1 MFDSIRKD
9 PVFTEIRIQ
18 RLGAGSV
25 FKLAA
30 VGLACSL
37 LPLSVFFGVL
47 AAFGAQTI
55 TWNGQHLTGLSG
67 LAMSP
72 VVGLM
77 LTGIGTLFL
86 GSACAFGLWL
96 YSLVR
101 PMTILVKSAK
111 APDVV

>member
-1 MFDSIRKD
+1 
-9 PVFTEIRIQ
+9 VFTEIRIQ
-18 RLGAGSV
+18 RLSAGTV

-30 VGLACSL
+30 VGLGCSL
-37 LPLSVFFGVL
+37 LPVCIFFGVL

-77 LTGIGTLFL
+77 FTGVGTLLL

-101 PMTILVKSAK
+101 PMSILVKSAEVTD
-111 APDVV
+111 AT

>member
-1 MFDSIRKD
+1 M
-9 PVFTEIRIQ
+9 FTETRIQ
-18 RLGAGSV
+18 RLSAGTV
-25 FKLAA
+25 FKLVA

-37 LPLSVFFGVL
+37 LPLCILFGVL

-55 TWNGQHLTGLSG
+55 TWNGQHLTGVSG

-72 VVGLM
+72 VIGLM
-77 LTGIGTLFL
+77 ITGIGTVLL

-101 PMTILVKSAK
+101 PISILAKSIKVTDAI
-111 APDVV
+111 

>member
-1 MFDSIRKD
+1 M
-9 PVFTEIRIQ
+9 FTEIKVQ
-18 RLGAGSV
+18 RLSAGTV

-30 VGLACSL
+30 IGLACSF
-37 LPLSVFFGVL
+37 LPICVFFGVL

-72 VVGLM
+72 VIGLM
-77 LTGIGTLFL
+77 ITGIGTLLL

-101 PMTILVKSAK
+101 PMSILVKSAEV
-111 APDVV
+111 PDAI